1 MPALRKTTVHEST
14 VTYATG
20 LVQHVSKTVYEIDV
34 LDMGATETF
43 HGLGSRDR
51 HGDQVATLLVTL
63 TDQDAPFVTAC
74 GAADHQRTHYYCG
87 MPGWAAT
94 AIRGTVPHAL
104 PTAER
109 AA

>member
-1 MPALRKTTVHEST
+1 MPALRKTTAHEST

-34 LDMGATETF
+34 LDMGATEAF
-43 HGLGSRDR
+43 HGLGTRDR
-51 HGDQVATLLVTL
+51 ASDRVVTLLVTL

-74 GAADHQRTHYYCG
+74 GTEDHQRTHYYCG

-94 AIRGTVPHAL
+94 AIRGTVPNAL
-104 PTAER
+104 PATEK